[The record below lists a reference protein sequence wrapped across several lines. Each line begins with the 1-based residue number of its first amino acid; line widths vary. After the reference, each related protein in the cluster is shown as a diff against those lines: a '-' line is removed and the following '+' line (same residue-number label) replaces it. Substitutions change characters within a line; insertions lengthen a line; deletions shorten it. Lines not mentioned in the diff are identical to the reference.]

1 MQIHP
6 VFRSSA
12 RTLAKLFLAGTLLTV
27 LMGDPAGPALAGPP
41 AVASGQT
48 TATVTARITAD
59 VLNTRSGP
67 GATYARL
74 GTVAAGERL
83 EVVGKSANGA
93 WLQVCC
99 VGDQK
104 VWISGNPEYV
114 TISGALAS
122 VPVVQAPAAR
132 TAAAPAASI
141 TGPAVLANR
150 TVNLRS
156 GPSTV
161 FNRVGQL
168 TAGQALRIIGKNPN
182 ATWWQVETA
191 NGAKAWVAASVVQ
204 AVAPLDQVAV
214 AQDIPQPPPQA
225 VAAAGAPA
233 PSPAAAGFFGYGI
246 QIDPN
251 GDLGGAIGA
260 IQGMG
265 FNWVKFQLPW
275 KDFEGQPGQRNWPDD
290 KIGALNGAGLNI
302 LVSIVKAPN
311 WARAGGSDL
320 SVEGPPA
327 DPGTYASFVGEFAS
341 RYCGRVQA
349 IEVWNEQNLHYEWGN
364 EPLDPTRYV
373 RLLAAAYRAI
383 KAACPQMIVVSGALT
398 PTGAPAPWAM
408 DDFTYLERMY
418 QAGLRSYADAIGAHP
433 SGYNVAPDV
442 RGGQEACT
450 FVSQQGSLFT
460 GPCNSPHHSWSFRS
474 TMEGYRN
481 IMVKYGDGNKRI
493 WPTEFGWASGWTG
506 APGYEYAN
514 DNTQDEQAV
523 WTVRAYQMMKN
534 WGFVGPAFLWNLN
547 YGVTSPGTELAQW
560 GILGRPAYGALQGM
574 PK

>member
-1 MQIHP
+1 MP
-6 VFRSSA
+6 TNSLSPSSTRSST
-12 RTLAKLFLAGTLLTV
+12 RLLV
-27 LMGDPAGPALAGPP
+27 AAALAL
-41 AVASGQT
+41 ALIASQAGLVTAAPTASVTGQQA
-48 TATVTARITAD
+48 ATVSAQVTAD
-59 VLNTRSGP
+59 ALNARSGP
-67 GATYARL
+67 GLSFTRV
-74 GTVAAGERL
+74 GTLAAGQRV

-99 VGDQK
+99 VAGQK
-104 VWISGNPEYV
+104 VWVTNNPEYV
-114 TISGALAS
+114 TLSGSLAA
-122 VPVVQAPAAR
+122 VPVAQSTTTR
-132 TAAAPAASI
+132 TAAAVDI

-156 GPSTV
+156 GPGTV

-168 TAGQALRIIGKNPN
+168 NAGQSLRIIGKNQN
-182 ATWWQVETA
+182 ATWWQVEAA
-191 NGAKAWVAASVVQ
+191 NGGKAWVAASVVQ
-204 AVAPLDQVAV
+204 AIAPLDQVAV

-225 VAAAGAPA
+225 AAAAL
-233 PSPAAAGFFGYGI
+233 PAAPRPSAPGFFGYGI

-260 IQGMG
+260 IQGMQ

-311 WARAGGSDL
+311 WARPGNTDFG
-320 SVEGPPA
+320 VEGPPA

-364 EPLDPTRYV
+364 EPLDPARYV
-373 RLLAAAYRAI
+373 RLLAAAYGAI
-383 KAACPQMIVVSGALT
+383 KNACRQMIVVSGALT
-398 PTGAPAPWAM
+398 PTGAPQPWAI

-433 SGYNVAPDV
+433 SGFNVAPDV
-442 RGGQEACT
+442 RGGQEACN
-450 FVSQQGSLFT
+450 FIRQQGSLFT
-460 GPCNSPHHSWSFRS
+460 GPCDSPHHSWSFLS
-474 TMEGYRN
+474 TLEGYHR

-514 DNTQDEQAV
+514 DNTLDEQAQ
-523 WTVRAYQMMKN
+523 WTVRAYQIMK
-534 WGFVGPAFLWNLN
+534 GLGYIGPAFLWNLN